1 MTNEADNIELITD
14 SARLAAFCEGLKQH
28 SWIAVDTEFLREKT
42 YKPKLCLIQ
51 VASPDSLACIDPLAL
66 DDLGPFLDV
75 LYDRNITK
83 VFHAA
88 GQDLEI
94 FYWMRGEV
102 PGPLF
107 DSQIAAPLL
116 GENEQIGYGN
126 LVKSRLG
133 IELAKSHSRADW
145 TRRPLPDVQL
155 RYAADDVIYLARL
168 YTEMRDELESRGRLN
183 WLDDDFSALE
193 NPLLYNKPSS
203 DMWLRVRGINKFRGK
218 TLSAIQLLAEWRE
231 DTARDADLPRNW
243 LMKDDVLIDIARQ
256 LPDSLKELGHIRGL
270 SDGTVRRH
278 GEKLVALVRQAL
290 ERPPVPLPPFS
301 KKSKLSPQA
310 DAIVE
315 LLSTLTKIR
324 AAELDINDA
333 VLAPRKELEKL
344 LNDPSSSQLLHGWRR
359 KLIGEQLQRLLDG
372 QISMHIE
379 DGEIRLQQRDV

>member
-1 MTNEADNIELITD
+1 MKTLTTTQDLQ
-14 SARLAAFCEGLKQH
+14 AFCEAAAQH
-28 SWIAVDTEFLREKT
+28 PYVTVDTEFLREKT

-51 VASPDSLACIDPLAL
+51 VSCPSALACIDPLAL
-66 DDLGPFLDV
+66 DNIEPFLDV
-75 LYDRNITK
+75 LYDRSITK

-107 DSQIAAPLL
+107 DTQIAAPLL

-133 IELAKSHSRADW
+133 VELAKSHSRADW
-145 TRRPLPDVQL
+145 TRRPLPEVQV
-155 RYAADDVIYLARL
+155 RYAADDVVYLAEL
-168 YTEMRDELESRGRLN
+168 YTQMREELQSRGRLE
-183 WLDDDFSALE
+183 WLDDDFNALE
-193 NPLLYNKPSS
+193 TPTLYDKPAS

-231 DTARDADLPRNW
+231 NTARDADLPRNW
-243 LMKDDVLIDIARQ
+243 LMKDEILIDMARQ
-256 LPDSLKELGHIRGL
+256 LPDSIKELSHIRGL
-270 SDGTVRRH
+270 GDGTVRRH
-278 GEKLVALVRQAL
+278 GDTLVALIKEAL
-290 ERPPVPLPPFS
+290 TRPPVPLPPFS
-301 KKSKLSPQA
+301 KKSKLSA
-310 DAIVE
+310 REDAILE

-344 LNDPSSSQLLHGWRR
+344 LGDPSTSLLTQGWRR
-359 KLIGEQLQRLLDG
+359 KLIGEQLQHLLAG
-372 QISMHIE
+372 RIAMHIE
-379 DGEIRLQQRDV
+379 NNAICLSEREA